1 MYMAHERRAH
11 ILRLLAER
19 GSIRSAALAAE
30 LGVTDETI
38 RTDLVLLE
46 REGQLRRRH
55 GGAEFLP
62 LPTPAASASNASRL
76 DYQLA
81 SALLPHIPENARL
94 LVDASRLSPTLLTLL
109 RERTLTL
116 ITHSPELL
124 QQFAAEA
131 LPHRLLGIGGELD
144 KGCRRLCPAP
154 GAVAA
159 AAPDIA
165 VLSPERVELRGQT
178 TALAY
183 AHRADMLWAQ
193 EAIAHARTLLLAFP
207 ASALTAGQSL
217 PLFPCSPHLVV
228 TEENLP
234 EGATPPHLHLV
245 PYLDPASLMQADAF
259 DY

>member
-62 LPTPAASASNASRL
+62 LPCPADSSSHAARL

-81 SALLPHIPENARL
+81 AALLPHIPAGARL
-94 LVDASRLSPTLLTLL
+94 MVDASRFSQTLLGMLHE
-109 RERTLTL
+109 RELTIL
-116 ITHSPELL
+116 SHAPELL
-124 QQFAAEA
+124 QQFAAGA
-131 LPHRLLGIGGELD
+131 LPHRLLCPGGELD
-144 KGCRRLCPAP
+144 KASCRLLPPA
-154 GAVAA
+154 GAVEA
-159 AAPDIA
+159 AAPTLA
-165 VLSPERVELRGQT
+165 VLSPERVEMRGSEL
-178 TALAY
+178 ALAY
-183 AHRADMLWAQ
+183 KHRADQLWAQ
-193 EAIAHARTLLLAFP
+193 EAIEHTPALLLAFP
-207 ASALTAGQSL
+207 ASVLAEWSGSAL
-217 PLFPCSPHLVV
+217 PCSPRLVV
-228 TEENLP
+228 TEDNLP
-234 EGATPPHLHLV
+234 ADAEPRNLHLV
-245 PYLDPASLMQADAF
+245 PWLDPATLLPEDAF

>member
-62 LPTPAASASNASRL
+62 LPAVSAANASRL

-81 SALLPHIPENARL
+81 QALLPLVPEGTRL
-94 LVDASRLSPTLLTLL
+94 LVDASRLTPTLLTLL
-109 RERTLTL
+109 REHALTL

-124 QQFAAEA
+124 LQFAAQA
-131 LPHRLLGIGGELD
+131 LPHHLLCPGGELD
-144 KGCRRLCPAP
+144 KASHRLCPTP
-154 GAVAA
+154 DAVAA
-159 AAPDIA
+159 AAPAVA
-165 VLSPERVELRGQT
+165 VLSPERVELRGHEI
-178 TALAY
+178 ALAY
-183 AHRADMLWAQ
+183 SQRADMLWAQ
-193 EAIAHARTLLLAFP
+193 AAIEQAETLLLAFP
-207 ASALTAGQSL
+207 ASALVPWSGTARHCRPRL
-217 PLFPCSPHLVV
+217 IV
-228 TEENLP
+228 TEDNLP
-234 EGATPPHLHLV
+234 ADAAPPHLHLV
-245 PYLDPASLMQADAF
+245 PYLDPTSLLPADAF